1 MSKKKSYFTDDDLLI
16 PENMIML
23 YARGAF
29 PMSDENGKID
39 WYFPDTRTVIPL
51 ENYNY
56 PRSLRK
62 FMETSAFEYKFDSDY
77 LSVIKN
83 CADRETTWI
92 SEKLINAYQGLYEIG
107 HLHSVETWLNGEL
120 VGGLYG
126 VSFRGAFFGE
136 SMFSKV
142 SQASKASLIKL
153 IEHLRQKG
161 FLLLDVQYQTEHLKM
176 FGAKEI
182 SLQEFDEILLQAYKT
197 ECSF

>member
-1 MSKKKSYFTDDDLLI
+1 MSKKSYFTEDDLLI

-29 PMSDENGKID
+29 PMADNKGKLQ

-51 ENYNY
+51 DSYNY

-62 FMETSAFEYKFDSDY
+62 FMETADFQFKCDYDY

-83 CADRETTWI
+83 CADREITWI
-92 SEKLINAYQGLYEIG
+92 SDKLINAYQGLYENG
-107 HLHSVETWLNGEL
+107 HLHSVETWQNGKL

-126 VSFRGAFFGE
+126 VSYKGAFFGE

-142 SQASKASLIKL
+142 PQASKASLIKL
-153 IEHLRQKG
+153 IEHLNEKQ
-161 FLLLDVQYQTEHLKM
+161 FVLLDVQYQTEHLKM

-182 SLQEFDEILLQAYKT
+182 SLQDFDSLLLQAYQKN
-197 ECSF
+197 CSF